1 MITYEKLLKGLAIGH
16 TGEVLSVYLVD
27 ANPDGDATRA
37 RDLIFLAG
45 VGLAAVSVATPS
57 DLDAGRD
64 LRVRLAFASVK
75 AGAGDVAARTIG
87 LRPSPSS
94 LASVERRSE

>member
-1 MITYEKLLKGLAIGH
+1 MPTQPEHVIA
-16 TGEVLSVYLVD
+16 SSW
-27 ANPDGDATRA
+27 R
-37 RDLIFLAG
+37 

-57 DLDAGRD
+57 EFDAGRD

-75 AGAGDVAARTIG
+75 AGASDVAARAIG

-94 LASVERRSE
+94 LASVERRSEYAGAVRR